1 MTFSSEKSA
10 GGAAAAVA
18 GGRISAHTA
27 QVLRAG
33 AGAFLAL
40 AAVGWLAQASHQ
52 PWILGSFGATCVLLF
67 GFPDGPFSQPRNII
81 GGHLL
86 TTFTGLLFLQLCGPG
101 WLPMA
106 AACACALM
114 LMMLTRT
121 VHPPAGSNPVIV
133 FMAQPGWSFLLLPT
147 LAGAVLILL
156 IGWLYWRV
164 LQRRRW
170 PVIWY

>member
-1 MTFSSEKSA
+1 M
-10 GGAAAAVA
+10 
-18 GGRISAHTA
+18 
-27 QVLRAG
+27 
-33 AGAFLAL
+33 
-40 AAVGWLAQASHQ
+40 
-52 PWILGSFGATCVLLF
+52 LLF

-86 TTFTGLLFLQLCGPG
+86 ATFTGLLFLQLCGPG

-121 VHPPAGSNPVIV
+121 VHPPAGSNPAIV

-147 LAGAVLILL
+147 LAGAALILL

-170 PVIWY
+170 PASWH